1 MKDDSVRTAVA
12 RARSPDS
19 TSAAANRRRGG
30 SPATRQ
36 ATLPRRALFPSLPQ
50 RYKACSRMAFM
61 HYDCDN
67 GQCATYMCQMRE
79 FQLPDNQ
86 IVETRPVTK
95 ASREITCCRKSV
107 TNHSEFTRIR
117 PNRPSIL

>member
-1 MKDDSVRTAVA
+1 MKGDSVRTAVA

-30 SPATRQ
+30 GTATSN
-36 ATLPRRALFPSLPQ
+36 ASAPRAVPSL

-61 HYDCDN
+61 HYDYDN

-79 FQLPDNQ
+79 FQT
-86 IVETRPVTK
+86 VR
-95 ASREITCCRKSV
+95 S
-107 TNHSEFTRIR
+107 
-117 PNRPSIL
+117 